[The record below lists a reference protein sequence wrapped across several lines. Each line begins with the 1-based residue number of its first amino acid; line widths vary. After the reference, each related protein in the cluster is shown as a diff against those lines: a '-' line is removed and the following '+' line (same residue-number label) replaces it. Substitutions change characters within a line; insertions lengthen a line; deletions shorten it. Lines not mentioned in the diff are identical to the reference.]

1 MKRVSVL
8 MTVYNTERY
17 LAKSI
22 NSILNQKFKN
32 FELIIVDDFST
43 DESGKILK
51 KFKNNRIKKF
61 FLKKHIGRTP
71 ALNFGLK
78 KCKGEFIA
86 ILDSDDIS
94 LRNRLSMQINYL
106 KKNLNTNMI
115 GTQTI
120 LIDSNGK
127 KIRNFFIP
135 KNNEELNRRM
145 IFHNYLPHSSVMFRR
160 KFLKKVGSFYPKNF
174 IYAQD
179 YALILKF
186 LAKSKIYI
194 LPNILTKSRV
204 LKTNMTNSKS
214 LKLVREIEMVKN
226 NLYSLKNFKLSL
238 SERIYLYYL
247 IIKRILKYIYFSIF

>member
-1 MKRVSVL
+1 

-51 KFKNNRIKKF
+51 KFKNKRIKKF

-94 LRNRLSMQINYL
+94 LRNRL
-106 KKNLNTNMI
+106 
-115 GTQTI
+115 
-120 LIDSNGK
+120 
-127 KIRNFFIP
+127 
-135 KNNEELNRRM
+135 
-145 IFHNYLPHSSVMFRR
+145 
-160 KFLKKVGSFYPKNF
+160 
-174 IYAQD
+174 
-179 YALILKF
+179 
-186 LAKSKIYI
+186 
-194 LPNILTKSRV
+194 
-204 LKTNMTNSKS
+204 
-214 LKLVREIEMVKN
+214 
-226 NLYSLKNFKLSL
+226 
-238 SERIYLYYL
+238 
-247 IIKRILKYIYFSIF
+247 FSQAISY